1 MTKHTGIR
9 AYAFQCSY
17 NSDSWLDNPTSL
29 ISALQSALSGITDLD
44 SYARLIVYNVRNA
57 SRKEVEVEIDGIT
70 YLNKTELSASEN
82 DLLITDLETAFNG
95 ISGFAYDHVNIVND
109 IFREDATLNWPDSS
123 YERV

>member
-44 SYARLIVYNVRNA
+44 SYARLLSTMYEMLHVR
-57 SRKEVEVEIDGIT
+57 K
-70 YLNKTELSASEN
+70 LK
-82 DLLITDLETAFNG
+82 
-95 ISGFAYDHVNIVND
+95 
-109 IFREDATLNWPDSS
+109 
-123 YERV
+123 